1 MGCDYLLENDASLE
15 NDERVEQRQL
25 QFKQVIS
32 RLFERLWYSQGDLL
46 DDVGAGADAGAGASP
61 EILECMA
68 IYNQIKQTVVGLY
81 KTSNA
86 MTGVLRANDPAWSI
100 VCFVGP
106 VEDLPAL
113 LRDNVPGGAL
123 NEPLFNTKRE
133 AICWWLGVR
142 KRELENERRQV
153 TYRLRY
159 VQQRLDYLNQGGVWR
174 RTHANTASCLRQEID
189 QLQGRRNE
197 IEETLAVPGPEAEP
211 EPEHEHEPEPEPE
224 HGGCVIITQFESES
238 EDEDD
243 PWDDM

>member
-1 MGCDYLLENDASLE
+1 MGCDYLLENDAILE
-15 NDERVEQRQL
+15 NDERIEQRQL
-25 QFKQVIS
+25 QFKQAIS

-46 DDVGAGADAGAGASP
+46 DDVGAGAGADAGAGAGAGA

-68 IYNQIKQTVVGLY
+68 IYNQIKQTVVDLY
-81 KTSNA
+81 QTSNA
-86 MTGVLRANDPAWSI
+86 MTAVLRANDPAWSI
-100 VCFVGP
+100 VCCVGQ

-142 KRELENERRQV
+142 KRELENERRQI
-153 TYRLRY
+153 THRLRY
-159 VQQRLDYLNQGGVWR
+159 VQHRLDYLNQGGVWR
-174 RTHANTASCLRQEID
+174 QTHANTASYLRQEID

-197 IEETLAVPGPEAEP
+197 IEETLAVPGPDIEPDAEP
-211 EPEHEHEPEPEPE
+211 DAEPE
-224 HGGCVIITQFESES
+224 HGGCVIITQVVSES
-238 EDEDD
+238 EDD